1 MTESLQISFYNT
13 LNSRFVGE
21 RYRLI
26 RSDSIL
32 SFNQNDVDLLKY
44 YNIKNIIDLRSKVE
58 IYKNVCCYPEFIK
71 YKNIPLHIDGIL
83 PTKSAD
89 VGEFYF
95 SICKDGKAVGD
106 VLSSIADADGGT
118 VYFCHSGKDR
128 TGIITGIILALSGY
142 SDEYIA
148 HDYSIT
154 EKYLNE
160 TIEKWLITHPQYEKE
175 AVYPRE
181 RHILTL
187 LSLIRREYDSVENYC
202 LKIGLDPT
210 QILRLQRMCR
220 FLK

>member
-1 MTESLQISFYNT
+1 MTDSLRICFSNT

-21 RYRLI
+21 RHRLI

-32 SFNQNDVDLLKY
+32 SFNQNDVALLKF

-58 IYKNVCCYPEFIK
+58 TDKNACCYPEFIK
-71 YKNIPLHIDGIL
+71 YKNFPLHIDGIL
-83 PTKSAD
+83 PTKSVD

-95 SICKDGKAVGD
+95 SICKAGTAVRD
-106 VLSSIADADGGT
+106 VLSYIADNDGGT
-118 VYFCHSGKDR
+118 VYFCRSGKDR

-154 EKYLNE
+154 AKYLSE

-175 AVYPRE
+175 AVYPNE
-181 RHILTL
+181 MHILTL
-187 LSLIRREYDSVENYC
+187 LSLIRKEYDSVENYC

-210 QILRLQRMCR
+210 RILRLRRKCL
-220 FLK
+220 FL